1 MGSCF
6 QGTDFMR
13 IHLFY
18 GICFVL
24 GLSFTLLSF
33 VMAGIRPVRLQQRR
47 RPSGWRGWTVAIMGK
62 PFESLFAFIY
72 SLFAAGST
80 GLFCL
85 GALGTRDWCCHL
97 VAGLSA
103 LAVAHLARL
112 IEGFAMRTSGGGS
125 DLKREFGHGHL
136 AVAITEI
143 PADSCGAV
151 AYVAHG
157 QRLTASARTGNGHSI
172 RKNTEV
178 LVVGF
183 DGTTAIVEPTDDAV
197 LAAL

>member
-1 MGSCF
+1 M
-6 QGTDFMR
+6 Q

-18 GICFVL
+18 SICFVL

-33 VMAGIRPVRLQQRR
+33 VMVGIRPVRLQQRR
-47 RPSGWRGWTVAIMGK
+47 RLSGWRGWVVAVVGK

-72 SLFAAGST
+72 ALFAAGST
-80 GLFCL
+80 GLFCIK
-85 GALGTRDWCCHL
+85 ALKIQDWRCHL

-103 LAVAHLARL
+103 LVTAHLARF
-112 IEGFAMRTSGGGS
+112 IEGFVMKTSSGVS

-143 PADSCGAV
+143 PANSCGAV

-157 QRLTASARTGNGHSI
+157 QRLTALAKAGNGRSI

-183 DGTTAIVEPTDDAV
+183 DGPTAIVEPTDEAI

>member
-1 MGSCF
+1 M
-6 QGTDFMR
+6 Q

-33 VMAGIRPVRLQQRR
+33 VMVGMRPVRLQQKR
-47 RPSGWRGWTVAIMGK
+47 RPTGWRGRTVAIVCK
-62 PFESLFAFIY
+62 PFESLFAFVY
-72 SLFAAGST
+72 SLFAAGSA
-80 GLFCL
+80 GLFSIKVL
-85 GALGTRDWCCHL
+85 KSPDWCCHV

-103 LAVAHLARL
+103 LAAAHLARV
-112 IEGFAMRTSGGGS
+112 IEAFAMKTSSGVS
-125 DLKREFGHGHL
+125 DLRREFGHGHL

-143 PADSCGAV
+143 PVDGCGAV

-157 QRLTASARTGNGHSI
+157 QRLTASAKTGNGHRI
-172 RKNTEV
+172 QKNTEV

-183 DGTTAIVEPTDDAV
+183 DGTMAIVEPTDEAI